1 MLKKLDLYIIR
12 KFLGTFFYAIA
23 LIIIVVIIFDVSEK
37 IDDFFEKQ
45 APLSEIIFNYYLNF
59 VPYFVNLFSPLF
71 TFVAVIFFT
80 SKMASNTEIIAILN
94 SGISFKRFLLPY
106 ILSAVVIGLMN
117 FYLANFL
124 IPNVNVHRLTF
135 EKKYIKDNKK
145 INQFN
150 IHLQLEKGTFLYLE
164 GFDVAYNTGYRFTI
178 EKINENGLYYK
189 LNADQ
194 ITWDSITD
202 KWQLKNYNIRYING
216 MNETLVKGVKMDTT
230 MNVHPTDF
238 SKELKEVETMDYG
251 ELRKFIAQEKMRGSD
266 RVKFYEVEKYQRL
279 SFPFATIVLTL
290 IGVSL
295 SSRKVR
301 GGIGLNLAFG
311 LAITFAF
318 ILFMKISTV
327 FATFGNLP
335 AFLAV
340 WIPIIL
346 FGLLAI
352 QLVKKAPK

>member
-23 LIIIVVIIFDVSEK
+23 LIIIVVIIFDISEK
-37 IDDFFEKQ
+37 IDDFYEKH
-45 APLSEIIFNYYLNF
+45 APLHEIIFHYYLNF
-59 VPYFVNLFSPLF
+59 VPYFINLFSPLF

-80 SKMASNTEIIAILN
+80 SKMASNTEIVAILN

-106 ILSAVVIGLMN
+106 ILSAIVIGLMN

-124 IPNVNVHRLTF
+124 IPNVNGNRLAF

-145 INQFN
+145 VNQFN
-150 IHLQLEKGTFLYLE
+150 VHLQVEKGTFLYLE
-164 GFDVAYNTGYRFTI
+164 GFDVSYNTGYRFSI

-189 LNADQ
+189 LYADQ
-194 ITWDSITD
+194 ITWDSLSG
-202 KWQLKNYNIRYING
+202 KWKLKNYNIRQING
-216 MNETLVKGVKMDTT
+216 MNETFIKGESMDTLL
-230 MNVHPTDF
+230 NVHPADF
-238 SKELKEVETMDYG
+238 SKELKDIETMDYNG
-251 ELRKFIAQEKMRGSD
+251 LRKFIDQEKLRGSD
-266 RVKFYEVEKYQRL
+266 RVKFYEVEKYQRI
-279 SFPFATIVLTL
+279 SYPFATIVLTL

-335 AFLAV
+335 AYLAV
-340 WIPIIL
+340 WIPILL
-346 FGLLAI
+346 FGLLAV
-352 QLVKKAPK
+352 QLIKKAPK

>member
-1 MLKKLDLYIIR
+1 MLKKLDLYIIK

-23 LIIIVVIIFDVSEK
+23 LIIIVVIIFDISEK
-37 IDDFFEKQ
+37 IDDFYEKQ
-45 APLSEIIFNYYLNF
+45 APLYDIIFNYYLNF
-59 VPYFVNLFSPLF
+59 IPYFINLFSPLF

-94 SGISFKRFLLPY
+94 SGISFRRFLLPY
-106 ILSAVVIGLMN
+106 FISALVIGSMN

-124 IPNVNVHRLTF
+124 IPNVNVHRLAF
-135 EKKYIKDNKK
+135 EKKYIKDNTK

-150 IHLQLEKGTFLYLE
+150 IHLQVEKGTFMYLE
-164 GFDVAYNTGYRFTI
+164 GFDVSNNTGYRFSI
-178 EKINENGLYYK
+178 EKVNETGLYYK

-194 ITWDSITD
+194 ISWDSLSG
-202 KWQLKNYNIRYING
+202 KWQMRNYNIRQING
-216 MNETLVKGVKMDTT
+216 MNETFVKGDNMDTI

-238 SKELKEVETMDYG
+238 SKETKAVETMDYG
-251 ELRKFIAQEKMRGSD
+251 ELRKFIVQEKLRGSD
-266 RVKFYEVEKYQRL
+266 RIKFYEVEKYQRI
-279 SFPFATIVLTL
+279 SYPFATIVLTL

-311 LAITFAF
+311 LAITFIF

-335 AFLAV
+335 AMLAV
-340 WIPIIL
+340 WIPILL
-346 FGLLAI
+346 FGILAL